1 MTPPANP
8 QTRQEHS
15 YNRRH
20 TVTRA
25 VIERT
30 IRVLKAR
37 WVCLDTAGG
46 KLLYTPEKV
55 CQIILACCVLHN
67 IAVKEGIVLPD
78 PAPAEDMPDDIPH
91 GVDHQDAILIRQQL
105 IAQLWGIV
113 LLFSHNSYP
122 HEKRNTRSTVDLS
135 EQFYCTNNLNTKNKK
150 AGHLSLPPCSDLL
163 ILWRLSAICP
173 SVVQILFRH
182 VKMSSWFFRTAS
194 DITCIRGTRR
204 EPGASEG
211 PGCAPPDG
219 PGCDGGTESFSE

>member
-1 MTPPANP
+1 MTPLANP

-30 IRVLKAR
+30 IGVLKAR
-37 WVCLDTAGG
+37 WMCLDTAGG

-91 GVDHQDAILIRQQL
+91 GIDHQDAIRIRQQL
-105 IAQLWGIV
+105 IAQL
-113 LLFSHNSYP
+113 
-122 HEKRNTRSTVDLS
+122 
-135 EQFYCTNNLNTKNKK
+135 
-150 AGHLSLPPCSDLL
+150 
-163 ILWRLSAICP
+163 
-173 SVVQILFRH
+173 
-182 VKMSSWFFRTAS
+182 
-194 DITCIRGTRR
+194 
-204 EPGASEG
+204 
-211 PGCAPPDG
+211 
-219 PGCDGGTESFSE
+219 